1 MNYEYLTTTEKQQI
15 INDVRASRPT
25 PAQIIAAAEAEHWKS
40 IVTASAGL
48 NDQPDAFVAPDITQ
62 AAAEHAAL
70 DALEATL
77 WQ

>member
-15 INDVRASRPT
+15 INDIRASRPT
-25 PAQIIAAAEAEHWKS
+25 PSQIIAAAESEHWRS
-40 IVTASAGL
+40 TVTAAIGL
-48 NDQPDAFVAPDITQ
+48 NDEPDAFVAPDTTQ

>member
-1 MNYEYLTTTEKQQI
+1 MNYEHLTTAQQQQVI
-15 INDVRASRPT
+15 ADIRSSRPT
-25 PAQIIAAAEAEHWKS
+25 PAQIIAAAELEHWRS
-40 IVTASAGL
+40 TVTAAIGL
-48 NDQPDAFVAPDITQ
+48 NDEPDTFIAPDTTQ